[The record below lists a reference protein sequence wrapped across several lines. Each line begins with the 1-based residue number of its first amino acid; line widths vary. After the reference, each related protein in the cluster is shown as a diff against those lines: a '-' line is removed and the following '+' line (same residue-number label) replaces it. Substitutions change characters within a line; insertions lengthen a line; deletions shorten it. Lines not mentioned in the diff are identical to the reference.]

1 MKTVNIGIIGLGT
14 IGGGV
19 YDAVISN
26 GQLISQRTGV
36 SLEIKGVCDTN
47 KKALGSIKAGGGI
60 IKTASADDLI
70 NDGDIDII
78 VELIGGIDPAKDIIL
93 KALQNKKHVVTANKA
108 LLSAHWKEIFAAASD
123 NGVLVNFEASVGG
136 AIPIIRTL
144 SESFVANKI
153 DTIYG
158 ILNGTTNFILTEMS
172 EKGYSFDEALKI
184 AQEKGLAE
192 KDPEIDISGIDS
204 AHKLVILSLLGFGL
218 DISCDDVYTEG
229 ITAIDPQDIRNASH
243 WGYSVKLLAIAKDT
257 SDGLQLR
264 IHPTLLRSSHLLS
277 DVKGADNAIF
287 VKGDLIGESLLFGK
301 GAGRKPTS
309 SSVTGDIVEI
319 AKHIVFSEDNK
330 VVPYRLNYASE
341 SKNISRMEELSI
353 SCYLRFSVIDKPG
366 VLAGISSI
374 LAENDISIANVS
386 QAERKE
392 GETVPVIILTHKA
405 REGDMRKAIA
415 KIDGLDYVTAETV
428 VIRIEE

>member
-1 MKTVNIGIIGLGT
+1 MKSVKIGLIGLGT
-14 IGGGV
+14 VGGGV
-19 YDAVISN
+19 YDAISSN

-36 SLEIKGVCDTN
+36 SLVVKGVCDKD
-47 KKALGSIKAGGGI
+47 KKALAGIDAKEGLV
-60 IKTASADDLI
+60 KTVSADDLI

-78 VELIGGIDPAKDIIL
+78 VELVGGIKPARDIIL
-93 KALQNKKHVVTANKA
+93 KAVRNKKHVVTANKA
-108 LLSAHWKEIFAAASD
+108 LLSAHWKEISTAASD
-123 NGVLVNFEASVGG
+123 NGVFVNFEASTGG

-144 SESFVANKI
+144 CVSFAANRI

-172 EKGYSFDEALKI
+172 ENGYSFDEALKI
-184 AQEKGLAE
+184 AQERGIAE
-192 KDPEIDISGIDS
+192 KDPGIDISGADS
-204 AHKLVILSLLGFGL
+204 AHKLVILSLFGFGL
-218 DISCDDVYTEG
+218 DISCDDVFTEG
-229 ITAIDPQDIRNASH
+229 ITDIDPQDIKNANR

-264 IHPTLLRSSHLLS
+264 VHPTLIRLSHLLS

-287 VKGDLIGESLLFGK
+287 VKGDLIGEALLFGR
-301 GAGRKPTS
+301 GAGREPTS
-309 SSVTGDIVEI
+309 SSVIGDIVEI
-319 AKHIVFSEDNK
+319 ARHIAFYGGNK
-330 VVPYRLNYASE
+330 VVSYNLNYASGD
-341 SKNISRMEELSI
+341 KQISRMEELRI
-353 SCYLRFSVIDKPG
+353 SYYLRFSVIDKPG

-374 LAENDISIANVS
+374 LAENNISIANVS

-415 KIDGLDYVTAETV
+415 RINGLDCVTAKTV